1 MKTMKTT
8 QRLVLRAKHGL
19 GALLAGAALL
29 CSSRELLSQEPQ
41 PPQPQP
47 PQPGPAEED
56 PKQRMIRLFGE
67 VQKHMDEIDRLL
79 LEASSKRSAEEISTA
94 VRKME
99 ELLRQTEQNQSSTI
113 QKIEEIIRTAPQ
125 QQGGGGKGK
134 SKQPQPPQDQNQG
147 QDQQKPQDPGEQG
160 QRDQRS
166 DRPQQLDGSQ
176 SDRPQGREPGPEREP
191 GGQQPESN
199 RASDEEGR
207 NQEGPDAARKQGAQ
221 RDDPRGNWEVQLPRK
236 QTEVFRN
243 PLRDT
248 QIPDRYHRW
257 IERWRTRPAGG
268 ERRNG

>member
-1 MKTMKTT
+1 MNLT
-8 QRLVLRAKHGL
+8 RCLAARAEHAL
-19 GALLAGAALL
+19 GALLTGAFLFGSALAL
-29 CSSRELLSQEPQ
+29 GAQE

-47 PQPGPAEED
+47 PEPPAPAPAEED

-99 ELLRQTEQNQSSTI
+99 ELLREAEQNQSSTI

-125 QQGGGGKGK
+125 QQGGGKGK
-134 SKQPQPPQDQNQG
+134 SKQQEPPQDQGQPQG
-147 QDQQKPQDPGEQG
+147 EQKPQDPGEQG

-176 SDRPQGREPGPEREP
+176 SDRPQGREPSSEREQ
-191 GGQQPESN
+191 GGREPESN
-199 RASDEEGR
+199 ESSEEAGS
-207 NQEGPDAARKQGAQ
+207 NLEGPDAARKQGAQ

-268 ERRNG
+268 ERRSG